1 MTCDVAVRY
10 SNLTQLRD
18 TENLDRDR
26 LFCVFLALFPLE
38 EAIVSRE
45 SRTPSRRDT
54 ACCATED
61 MTSEEQQVIFCFAS
75 LPVKW
80 LQ

>member
-1 MTCDVAVRY
+1 MTYAVRY
-10 SNLTQLRD
+10 SNLSLEALRSD
-18 TENLDRDR
+18 EIEIDR
-26 LFCVFLALFPLE
+26 LFCVFVALFQSE
-38 EAIVSRE
+38 ETTVLRE
-45 SRTPSRRDT
+45 TRTPLRRDT
-54 ACCATED
+54 ACRATED